1 MVATTPAEQ
10 RAVVEQWESAEEND
24 LDRLF
29 GTYLARIHWGSRNL
43 PAHAFTA
50 SSPFLMLSTQPY
62 ETPSA
67 TANQADV

>member
-1 MVATTPAEQ
+1 MLIRSIGAALL
-10 RAVVEQWESAEEND
+10 SA
-24 LDRLF
+24 
-29 GTYLARIHWGSRNL
+29 GA
-43 PAHAFTA
+43 AHAFTA